1 MTVRKNFRTQNEV
14 DICRKEQP
22 FVIRVAR
29 SESTVSIDG
38 NPASPS
44 QFEISTTEDNVIP
57 METDTA
63 GPSSTDTVNKG
74 ASTSA
79 DDTVVIPG
87 PAKGM
92 TALHDIFLEIAK
104 LINFQNM
111 TFMFS
116 CDDKFHRP
124 VL

>member
-1 MTVRKNFRTQNEV
+1 MPVSTNFFAQNEV

-29 SESTVSIDG
+29 SESTASIDG

-44 QFEISTTEDNVIP
+44 QIEISTTEDNVIP

-63 GPSSTDTVNKG
+63 GPSSGDTVNKG

-87 PAKGM
+87 PAKGSS
-92 TALHDIFLEIAK
+92 AFSDIFLAVAK
-104 LINFQNM
+104 MINFQNM
-111 TFMFS
+111 TAMFS
-116 CDDKFHRP
+116 HDKFHRP
-124 VL
+124 VQ